1 MIIVKD
7 LKNVFVV
14 LEAIQFAL
22 KLGQEILTPE
32 GKNPFVIAIEACELD
47 NDLHSQLEKENT
59 QVYFKAEKIL
69 KDYFNLDQNGAAAEE
84 NGIENGGN
92 DTEYMA
98 ANAEMSD
105 M

>member
-1 MIIVKD
+1 M
-7 LKNVFVV
+7 V

-47 NDLHSQLEKENT
+47 NDLHSQLERENT

-69 KDYFNLDQNGAAAEE
+69 KDYFNLDQNGAAAAEE
-84 NGIENGGN
+84 NGIENG
-92 DTEYMA
+92 EIV
-98 ANAEMSD
+98 NAEMSD